1 MMYGRFD
8 EMDVKELEKYGID
21 APDKGKLIIDLSSDW
36 CMPCKVLSPILEH
49 FRDEGLIKLIQINVD
64 NNRELA
70 QELNIHAV
78 PTLLFFK
85 DGKLLDKTIGIDGEP
100 LVIKGVM
107 MGAVGDIILNEIIR
121 QM

>member
-1 MMYGRFD
+1 
-8 EMDVKELEKYGID
+8 MDVKELEKYGID
-21 APDKGKLIIDLSSDW
+21 APNKGKLIIDLSSDW
-36 CMPCKVLSPILEH
+36 CMPCKVLSPILEQ

-70 QELNIHAV
+70 QKLNIQAV

-85 DGKLLDKTIGIDGEP
+85 DGKLLDKDIGIDGEI
-100 LVIKGVM
+100 LVNKGVM
-107 MGAVGDIILNEIIR
+107 VGAYGDIILKEIIN